1 MIKRKLKKLGILLL
15 ILLVLMF
22 IWENGQEW
30 TVKIPFATDFQMP
43 AYAMLVLLLALG
55 YLAGFLTMV
64 WVNKRKQRVPVGPPT
79 TLQ

>member
-1 MIKRKLKKLGILLL
+1 MIMRKLKKLGILIL

-30 TVKIPFATDFQMP
+30 TVEIPFGANFRMP
-43 AYAMLVLLLALG
+43 AYAMLVLLFGLG
-55 YLAGFLTMV
+55 YLGGFLTMV
-64 WVNKRKQRVPVGPPT
+64 WLNKRKRQTPVEPPT